1 MARAHILAVDQGT
14 TNTKAL
20 LIDASGAVVSRASA
34 PVDIAFPAPGWVEQ
48 DGAHLWRTVEA
59 AIAACLA
66 AAPAQASG
74 SIAAVAIAN
83 QRESVLAW
91 DRATGLPAGP
101 CIVWQCRRTAP
112 FCASL
117 RERQLDAAIRRKT
130 GLPVDPLFSASKA
143 RWLLEQIPDGRRRA
157 AAGELCLGTIDSWL
171 LWNFTGGAQAA
182 NAVHACDRSNASRTQ
197 LLNLRTGAWDP
208 ELLDL
213 FGIPAAALPA
223 IRPSSFIFG
232 ETARAIGALPAGVP
246 IASLIGDSH
255 AALFGHGA
263 FRPGPVKATYGTG
276 SSLMTLVPE
285 PIDAASGL
293 ATTVAWATA
302 DQTRYALEG
311 NITMTGAAVDWLGHF
326 LGLPSAAHDV
336 AALAASAPDSGGVYL
351 VPAFAGL
358 GSPHWDD
365 AARGLLCGMTQAT
378 TRAQVARAAVDAI
391 AYQIRDV
398 VEAMR
403 VEGVASRE
411 LLADGG
417 ASGND
422 ALMQF
427 QADILGCPVI
437 RTRSVDL
444 SACGAAWLAG
454 LAVGL
459 WPGLA
464 ALEALPQ
471 ETDRFEPRMPAGLRD
486 ALTDGWRDAV
496 SRARG
501 SRGTAAASEA
511 GARPVASSVHGT
523 KR

>member
-1 MARAHILAVDQGT
+1 MGRAHILAVDQGT

-20 LIDASGAVVSRASA
+20 LLDAGGRVVSRAAA

-48 DGAHLWRTVEA
+48 DGAHIWRTVEA

-66 AAPAQASG
+66 AAPAEAAAS
-74 SIAAVAIAN
+74 IVAVAIAN

-117 RERQLDAAIRRKT
+117 RERQLDALIRRKT
-130 GLPVDPLFSASKA
+130 GLPIDPLFSASKA
-143 RWLLEQIPDGRRRA
+143 RWLLEQIPDGARRA
-157 AAGELCLGTIDSWL
+157 ADGELCLGTIDSWL
-171 LWNFTGGAQAA
+171 LWNFTGGHQAG

-197 LLNLRTGAWDP
+197 LLNLHTGAWDP

-213 FGIPAAALPA
+213 FGIPAAALPE
-223 IRPSSFIFG
+223 ILPSSSIAG
-232 ETARAIGALPAGVP
+232 TTARAIGALPAGVP

-263 FRPGPVKATYGTG
+263 FGPGPVKATYGTG
-276 SSLMTLVPE
+276 SSLMTLVPA
-285 PIDAASGL
+285 PIEAVSGL
-293 ATTVAWATA
+293 ATTVAWSLPGE
-302 DQTRYALEG
+302 TRYALEG
-311 NITMTGAAVDWLGHF
+311 NITMTGAAVDWLGQF
-326 LGLPSAAHDV
+326 LGLPSAARDV
-336 AALAASAPDSGGVYL
+336 AALAASVPDSGGVFL

-358 GSPHWDD
+358 GAPYWDD
-365 AARGLLCGMTQAT
+365 AARGLIYGMTQAT
-378 TRAQVARAAVDAI
+378 TRAHVARAAVDAI
-391 AYQIRDV
+391 AWQIRDV

-403 VEGVASRE
+403 VEGVAPRE

-427 QADILGCPVI
+427 QADVLGCPVI
-437 RTRSVDL
+437 RTRSADL

-459 WPGLA
+459 WPDLA
-464 ALEALPQ
+464 ALEALPR
-471 ETDRFEPRMPAGLRD
+471 ETDRFEPRMPASLRD

-496 SRARG
+496 SRTRASG
-501 SRGTAAASEA
+501 GGGAAGTS
-511 GARPVASSVHGT
+511 ARPVASSVHGT